1 MALET
6 EFLEMASTTVTI
18 EPLSTDDPF
27 DAYGAPQF
35 DGSPVTFDAYV
46 EPDNQLIRGTDGRE
60 LLTKFLVIVMSSS
73 ASIGTQ
79 DRITAAGS
87 TELNIAQVMP
97 RNDDEGQHH
106 VELLLT

>member
-6 EFLEMASTTVTI
+6 DFLEMASTTVTL
-18 EPLSTDDPF
+18 EQLSTHSV
-27 DAYGAPQF
+27 YGAPEY
-35 DGSPVTFDAYV
+35 STTPLTYDAYV
-46 EPDNQLIRGTDGRE
+46 EPDVRLVRDSNGQE
-60 LLTKFLVIVMSSS
+60 VMTKFFVVVMSSS
-73 ASIGTQ
+73 ASIGTH

-87 TELNIAQVMP
+87 TELSIARVML